1 MSLVIGCYWSIGDV
15 CGCDAFQIANQHPS
29 AIAAFFS
36 SVVWIKGHRHG
47 APRLRDLPNN
57 EPPVCALAS
66 FLYTVPP
73 NNYQQRLI
81 IEDLRTEAC
90 SKLPDRRSPAIWSIR
105 LSGFGVMTMSDFIH
119 DNSCKLHSP
128 WSLSMV
134 YEWSDNNMNDM
145 NVASSAR
152 LCCNGLRRAR
162 CPVEFGMS
170 PKSGWTERLASF
182 TTARRLQ
189 LASPHFKRHL
199 LFCQR
204 KLLVWFSAPSM
215 KMEDSL
221 GKYIIYE

>member
-1 MSLVIGCYWSIGDV
+1 MLLVYRWCLWV
-15 CGCDAFQIANQHPS
+15 RCVPNCQS

-36 SVVWIKGHRHG
+36 SVVWIRIKGHRHG

-66 FLYTVPP
+66 FCITQCNPK
-73 NNYQQRLI
+73 NYQQRLI
-81 IEDLRTEAC
+81 IEDLRTYLS
-90 SKLPDRRSPAIWSIR
+90 SKLPDRQSPAIWGIR
-105 LSGFGVMTMSDFIH
+105 LFGFGVMTMSDFIP
-119 DNSCKLHSP
+119 P

-145 NVASSAR
+145 NVASAAR

-199 LFCQR
+199 LFAR
-204 KLLVWFSAPSM
+204 ENFREWFTAPSM
-215 KMEDSL
+215 KMEDSF
-221 GKYIIYE
+221 GKYIIVG

>member
-1 MSLVIGCYWSIGDV
+1 MLLVYRWCLWVRCVPNCQSASISHCSILLVRGVDQRSKTWCTSTKRSSQQWATSLCLGI
-15 CGCDAFQIANQHPS
+15 
-29 AIAAFFS
+29 
-36 SVVWIKGHRHG
+36 
-47 APRLRDLPNN
+47 L
-57 EPPVCALAS
+57 
-66 FLYTVPP
+66 
-73 NNYQQRLI
+73 
-81 IEDLRTEAC
+81 
-90 SKLPDRRSPAIWSIR
+90 
-105 LSGFGVMTMSDFIH
+105 FIH
-119 DNSCKLHSP
+119 SATKQLPTKVDYWRPADLFAPSFRTVGHQHLGHKTVWVWCHESWVTSFMIILANFIPP

-170 PKSGWTERLASF
+170 PKSGWTERVASF

-189 LASPHFKRHL
+189 LASPHFKRHPA
-199 LFCQR
+199 FWGE
-204 KLLVWFSAPSM
+204 KTFVVWFSAPSM